1 MDIQGFWDAVL
12 KQDTRKIEKYFWD
25 DAYINWYCTN
35 EHFNV
40 KEYIKA
46 NCEYPGDWEG
56 EIQRVE
62 QAGDVSIVVVHVYN
76 QDKSLSF
83 HVVSFLRIRDDKI
96 CSVDEYWGDDGA
108 APVWRLEMQIGTA
121 ILE

>member
-12 KQDTRKIEKYFWD
+12 KQDACKIEKYFWD
-25 DAYINWYCTN
+25 DAYINWHCTN

-76 QDKSLSF
+76 QDKRLSF

-108 APVWRLEMQIGTA
+108 APDWRLEMQIVTA

>member
-25 DAYINWYCTN
+25 DAYINWHCTN

-83 HVVSFLRIRDDKI
+83 HVVPF
-96 CSVDEYWGDDGA
+96 CG
-108 APVWRLEMQIGTA
+108 
-121 ILE
+121 